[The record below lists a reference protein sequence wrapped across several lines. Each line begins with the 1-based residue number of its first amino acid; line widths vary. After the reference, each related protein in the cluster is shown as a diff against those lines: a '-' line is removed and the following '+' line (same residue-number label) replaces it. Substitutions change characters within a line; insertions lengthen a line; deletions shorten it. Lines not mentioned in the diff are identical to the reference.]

1 MGKYWSNSWT
11 NVSKKPK
18 GFKFVSTN
26 VYEYIVSILVY
37 ESYNKYTA
45 YFETIPVKYYVD
57 KDTNYREIDISETD
71 KIIKKKLK
79 VDFVLPEYY
88 KGLGMFKRDGQ
99 MFPFI
104 EHIQLSEK
112 ESKQYVYYKRL
123 RERMIKIKS
132 ICQKI

>member
-1 MGKYWSNSWT
+1 MSKYWT

-26 VYEYIVSILVY
+26 VYEYIVSILLY
-37 ESYNKYTA
+37 QDYNKYTVD
-45 YFETIPVKYYVD
+45 FQTIPVKYYVD
-57 KDTNYREIDISETD
+57 KDTNFREIDISETN
-71 KIIKKKLK
+71 KIIKKKLNI
-79 VDFVLPEYY
+79 DFNLTEYY
-88 KGLGMFKRDGQ
+88 KGFGMFKRDDQ

-104 EHIQLSEK
+104 EHLQLSEK
-112 ESKQYVYYKRL
+112 ESKQYLYYKQL